1 MFQQVNLYQPIFR
14 EEQKLFSAR
23 TIGAG
28 LGVIAVALLMIALYS
43 SWQIAMLN
51 RQLKAIQ
58 TQDQLHAQLV
68 AASNALFENGETEKA
83 LTSRING
90 LAAEL
95 DRRQQ
100 ALRYLGSG
108 AAAAHGGFATRMEA
122 LAREQIEGLWLKGAV
137 FTAESGRFALTG
149 SAVNAE
155 LVPLYLARLAHEPSL
170 AGAKLDSLEISQ
182 PKGDPKGVEKPG
194 QQAHVDFVVSSSAR
208 APGQDPR
215 LAMSGKPGGSL

>member
-14 EEQKLFSAR
+14 EEQKLFSAT

-28 LGVIAVALLMIALYS
+28 LGIIATGLVLIALYS

-51 RQLKAIQ
+51 RELRAIQ
-58 TQDQLHAQLV
+58 IRDQQHAQLV
-68 AASNALFENGETEKA
+68 AAANALFENGETEQA

-90 LAAEL
+90 LALEL

-100 ALRYLGSG
+100 ALRYLSSG
-108 AAAAHGGFATRMEA
+108 AAAAHGGFATRVEA
-122 LAREQIEGLWLKGAV
+122 LAREQLDGLWLNGAT

-149 SAVNAE
+149 SALNAE

-170 AGAKLDSLEISQ
+170 AGAKLDSLEIRQ
-182 PKGDPKGVEKPG
+182 PKDAPKGAEKPA
-194 QQAHVDFVVSSSAR
+194 QQAHVDFAVSSSAR
-208 APGQDPR
+208 TPGQEPR
-215 LAMSGKPGGSL
+215 LAMGAAAGNPL